1 MRQKKDVFVNN
12 VEIGIIGGTGGIGN
26 WFAGFFQK
34 QGLTVHVSGRTS
46 GMAVPE
52 MAEKCGVVIVSVP
65 ISATRHVIR
74 GVGPYMKADSLLMDL
89 TSLKADPVRAMLD
102 FSPSEVIGLHP
113 LFGPDVPSLSGQNI
127 VLCPARSRRWLSW
140 LRDILSKNGARLSET
155 SPERHDEIMAVVQG
169 LTHLNTMTLG
179 LALKETGLSLEELER
194 FSTPVSRLK
203 LALIEKVFSKNP
215 RLYAEIIASNPHVP
229 GMLRLYE
236 KALAGLKAPVEEGNA
251 EELEKII
258 KGVEERHEV

>member
-1 MRQKKDVFVNN
+1 MP
-12 VEIGIIGGTGGIGN
+12 
-26 WFAGFFQK
+26 A
-34 QGLTVHVSGRTS
+34 
-46 GMAVPE
+46 PE
-52 MAEKCGVVIVSVP
+52 LAEKCGVVIVSVP
-65 ISATRHVIR
+65 IGATRDVIR
-74 GVGPYMKADSLLMDL
+74 GIGPHMKADSLLMDL
-89 TSLKADPVRAMLD
+89 TSLKAAPVRAMLD

-113 LFGPDVPSLSGQNI
+113 LFGPDVPSLSDQNM
-127 VLCPARSRRWLSW
+127 VLCPARSGKWLPW
-140 LRDILSKNGARLSET
+140 LRNILSKNGARIVET

-203 LALIEKVFSKNP
+203 LALVEKVFSKNP

-236 KALAGLKAPVEEGNA
+236 EALSRLKAAVEDGDA
-251 EELEKII
+251 EALEKII
-258 KGVEERHEV
+258 RGFKDSRGPGKTRS

>member
-1 MRQKKDVFVNN
+1 VNN

-34 QGLTVHVSGRTS
+34 QGFTVHVSGRTS

-52 MAEKCGVVIVSVP
+52 MAGKCGIVIVSVP
-65 ISATRHVIR
+65 IRATRDVIR
-74 GVGPYMKADSLLMDL
+74 GVGPHMKADSLLMDL
-89 TSLKADPVRAMLD
+89 TSLKEAPVKAMLD
-102 FSPSEVIGLHP
+102 FSRSEVIGLHP

-127 VLCPARSRRWLSW
+127 VLCPVRSEKWLPW
-140 LRDILSKNGARLSET
+140 LKDILSKNGARLIET

-179 LALKETGLSLEELER
+179 LVLRETGLSLEELER

-203 LALIEKVFSKNP
+203 ISLVEKVFSKNP
-215 RLYAEIIASNPHVP
+215 RLYAEIVASNPHVP
-229 GMLRLYE
+229 EMLRLYD
-236 KALAGLKAPVEEGNA
+236 KALTRLKTSVGEGDA
-251 EELEKII
+251 EELEKVIRGFEDSRGQ
-258 KGVEERHEV
+258 GVK